1 MPDPR
6 QALRADCSRCQGLC
20 CVVPAFAAS
29 SDFAFDKPGR
39 TPCTHLGRDHRCT
52 IHGALRER
60 GMTGCVVYDCF
71 GAGQRVC
78 AAFGDRF
85 WRDDAGT
92 AAAMFGALEVVE
104 ALHEMAWYL
113 RDVLARQVSQ
123 DLRAEARVVLR
134 DVEQAVAGVL
144 DHPDQP
150 VQPDL
155 PGLRGRASVLF
166 AEVSAELRHAVR
178 ENPVDHTHADLAGVR
193 WRGADLRAAGLRG
206 AVLIGADLR
215 GADLRSADLLGADL
229 RGADLREAQLDD
241 ALFLTP
247 VRLAAARR

>member
-1 MPDPR
+1 
-6 QALRADCSRCQGLC
+6 
-20 CVVPAFAAS
+20 
-29 SDFAFDKPGR
+29 
-39 TPCTHLGRDHRCT
+39 
-52 IHGALRER
+52 
-60 GMTGCVVYDCF
+60 
-71 GAGQRVC
+71 
-78 AAFGDRF
+78 
-85 WRDDAGT
+85 
-92 AAAMFGALEVVE
+92 MFGALEVVE

-134 DVEQAVAGVL
+134 DVEQAVSGVL
-144 DHPDQP
+144 DQPDQP

-247 VRLAAARR
+247 VRLAAARPRWCEPCRRYWVPTGCSATGSTSTASAETPTRSRSAGDTSVLRR

>member
-20 CVVPAFAAS
+20 CVVPAFASS

-39 TPCTHLGRDHRCT
+39 TPCAHLGRDHRCT
-52 IHGALRER
+52 IHPVLRER
-60 GMTGCVVYDCF
+60 GMTGCTVYDCL

-78 AAFGDRF
+78 AAFGDRS
-85 WRDDAGT
+85 WRDDGPT
-92 AAAMFGALEVVE
+92 ATVMFNALEVVE
-104 ALHEMAWYL
+104 ALHELAWYL
-113 RDVLARQVSQ
+113 RDVLARRISPE
-123 DLRAEARVVLR
+123 LYAEAVALEQ

-144 DHPDQP
+144 DHPDHP
-150 VQPDL
+150 EPPDL
-155 PGLRGRASVLF
+155 PGLRGQASMVF
-166 AEVSAELRHAVR
+166 AEVSIEVRHAVR
-178 ENPVDHTHADLAGVR
+178 EDPVDHTHADLAGVR

-206 AVLIGADLR
+206 AVLIRADLR

-229 RGADLREAQLDD
+229 RGADLRDAKLDD

-247 VRLAAARR
+247 MQLAATRR